1 MSAPPPHNPP
11 NSFCCMIYYI
21 PTYITPSLVLAA
33 ASSMPALVFSAA
45 ATTPSLAMENP
56 FISTSMLGDETVGLP
71 CSKWAWLVGWLV
83 LTVSVQK

>member
-1 MSAPPPHNPP
+1 MSALPPRNPP
-11 NSFCCMIYYI
+11 NSFCCMICYI